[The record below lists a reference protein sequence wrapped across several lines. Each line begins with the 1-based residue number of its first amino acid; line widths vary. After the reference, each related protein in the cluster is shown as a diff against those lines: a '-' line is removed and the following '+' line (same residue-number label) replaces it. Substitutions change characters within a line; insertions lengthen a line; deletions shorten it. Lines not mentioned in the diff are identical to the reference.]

1 MVEVSN
7 CVICDGEIRR
17 CKRALVAPFLAR
29 RIWDKPA
36 FSVDLMQCAAC
47 GFLFYN
53 PRLDDGDLQRLYH
66 GYRSPEYQQMRQASE
81 PWYTP
86 KFNEDLASA
95 SSYVMRRAKVGGI
108 LRQHL
113 GSRKIRRILDYGGDR
128 GDLVAGLLEGAE
140 AFVYDISGIPAATGV
155 TAVSDPAACKA
166 DLIVNS
172 NVLEHV
178 GFPRALVTD
187 MLRAC
192 PEGGLLFLEVPC
204 ELPLGQS
211 RIARRTAQMVWMTL
225 AHPAIAPQVMRPA
238 MLYMMHEHIN
248 YFTEHAL
255 NALMRASGGMVIAS
269 GAYASSGRAGNADM
283 AWCIGRRADA
293 TSID

>member
-1 MVEVSN
+1 MIEVSN

-17 CKRALVAPFLAR
+17 RKHARVAPFLAR
-29 RIWDKPA
+29 RIWGKPV
-36 FSVDLMQCAAC
+36 FCVDLVQCSAC

-53 PRLDDGDLQRLYH
+53 PRLDDGDLQRLYRN
-66 GYRSPEYQQMRQASE
+66 YRLPEYQQMRQASE

-95 SSYVMRRAKVGGI
+95 ASYEVRRAKVGAI

-113 GSRKIRRILDYGGDR
+113 GGRAIRCILDYGGDR

-155 TAVSDPAACKA
+155 TAVSDPAACQA

-204 ELPLGQS
+204 ETPFGVS
-211 RIARRTAQMVWMTL
+211 RIARRIAQIGWMTL
-225 AHPAIAPQVMRPA
+225 AHPALALQVVRPA
-238 MLYMMHEHIN
+238 TLYLMHEHIN
-248 YFTEHAL
+248 YYTEQSL
-255 NALMRASGGMVIAS
+255 NALLCASGGAVLAS
-269 GAYASSGRAGNADM
+269 GTYPVNGRAGAATI
-283 AWCIGRRADA
+283 AWCLGSSAK
-293 TSID
+293 